1 MASNDLLKNP
11 LLTTFSESAAYHKRD
26 RHGTD
31 AGDTLIGNRHDNG
44 IYGYGGDDTIWGRRG
59 DDKIT
64 AGRGSD
70 EVYGGKGDDV
80 FYSTYSHTQDE
91 NFSYGGAGNDTFY
104 SGNPGYSGAPGET
117 FYYIKAG
124 KGHDSI
130 GAHHLKSELY
140 GGGGND
146 EYTVW
151 GGSSTMYGGR
161 GSDVFKTGGAEVT
174 ITTGKGADTVKLRD
188 GSENFT
194 ITDFNPEKDTLEFD
208 RYQRIN
214 SAELLIETD
223 GKDLVLTR
231 PDGTQI
237 KLLKVS
243 ADSFGLEDIKGL
255 HLYGTDSADELTVN
269 YREDTV
275 YAKDGDDHITG
286 SSYNDSIF
294 AGSGNDTVYGNN
306 GRDLLIGWHG
316 DDLLF
321 GGNGNDRIFGGNG
334 HNTVYGGRGDDRID
348 SYDSSNSD
356 YNAYGGA
363 GDDWIT
369 MTSAAQ
375 VTLSGGTGD
384 DRIFA
389 GAESATLLYDSTID
403 EGSDVVARFAVETG
417 RLRISGADFD
427 DLTIERG
434 DTGTM
439 VTLSSGTEI
448 LLFEID
454 PDDLT
459 QDNFEFI

>member
-1 MASNDLLKNP
+1 MASKNLLKNP
-11 LLTTFSESAAYHKRD
+11 LLVTFSESAASHKLD
-26 RHGTD
+26 RYGTD
-31 AGDTLIGNRHDNG
+31 AGDTLIGNRHDND

-59 DDKIT
+59 DDRIDDDF
-64 AGRGSD
+64 GSD
-70 EVYGGKGDDV
+70 VVYGGKGDDV
-80 FYSTYSHTQDE
+80 FYSGRSHRKDE
-91 NFSYGGAGNDTFY
+91 NYYYGGAGNDRFFTLDSTKGTF
-104 SGNPGYSGAPGET
+104 
-117 FYYIKAG
+117 YIKAG
-124 KGHDSI
+124 KGHDTF
-130 GAHHLKSELY
+130 GARDLNTELY

-174 ITTGKGADTVKLRD
+174 ITTGKGADTVKLWH
-188 GSENFT
+188 SSQNVT
-194 ITDFNPEKDTLEFD
+194 ITDFNPEKDTLKFD
-208 RYQRIN
+208 RYQRIS

-334 HNTVYGGRGDDRID
+334 HNTVYGGDGEDRINNYHIPN
-348 SYDSSNSD
+348 SY

-363 GDDWIT
+363 GDDYLS
-369 MTSAAQ
+369 MSAAAQ

-403 EGSDVVARFAVETG
+403 EGYDVVARFAVETG